1 MVFTRKRLLMPA
13 VAITLI
19 FWAIQTANATPLAFT
34 DFIKP
39 VLPVY
44 LDGNGKRDRH
54 RTPLNTTSRTVDSC
68 RYTVVSH
75 AVVHM
80 TFDDDLPHAVEIQG
94 NG

>member
-13 VAITLI
+13 ACAITLI

-44 LDGNGKRDRH
+44 LDGNGKGTDIAH
-54 RTPLNTTSRTVDSC
+54 
-68 RYTVVSH
+68 H
-75 AVVHM
+75 
-80 TFDDDLPHAVEIQG
+80 
-94 NG
+94 